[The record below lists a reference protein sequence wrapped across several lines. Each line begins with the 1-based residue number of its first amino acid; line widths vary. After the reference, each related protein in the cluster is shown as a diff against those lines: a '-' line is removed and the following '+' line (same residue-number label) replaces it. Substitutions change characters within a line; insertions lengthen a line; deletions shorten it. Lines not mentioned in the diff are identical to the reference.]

1 MLSISG
7 EVYLPRRAI
16 GSELAEILYG
26 LGDDYIKVSC
36 DSYSTVS
43 AYLLSITRRLL
54 HATIPH
60 SLGCRLCPTLVP
72 VQEDPDPDP
81 NLCQSGCCGSNI
93 AIPAVAQV
101 IDGLVY
107 LVVIVATREVVR
119 LILRPCLFCSKVDE
133 DSQAPCDSEI
143 RGQTLKLQLHHSF

>member
-107 LVVIVATREVVR
+107 LLIVTNISVR
-119 LILRPCLFCSKVDE
+119 FRLCLFCSKVKE
-133 DSQAPCDSEI
+133 DLPCDSEI
-143 RGQTLKLQLHHSF
+143 WGQTLKLAIASLILTKLP

>member
-1 MLSISG
+1 MPSISG

-26 LGDDYIKVSC
+26 LGDDHIKISC
-36 DSYSTVS
+36 NSYSTAS

-54 HATIPH
+54 HAMIPH

-72 VQEDPDPDP
+72 VQEDPDP
-81 NLCQSGCCGSNI
+81 NLCKSGCCGSNI
-93 AIPAVAQV
+93 AIPADAQV

-107 LVVIVATREVVR
+107 LLIVTT
-119 LILRPCLFCSKVDE
+119 I
-133 DSQAPCDSEI
+133 
-143 RGQTLKLQLHHSF
+143 